1 MIFKAINLREI
12 QEEKTPDRIN
22 AMSEEERREYRM
34 VFEGKVLVE
43 TSHSNDTVSSENS
56 DYNKLLESIMDDSDK
71 EESSLANIFKI
82 SEENQR
88 EITQIDIEILKYFLS
103 KKVREEFMGDMYE
116 LVEQMENEERKK
128 RFIWFV
134 IILQYVFVMFGQI
147 KSLFQFNVNKEISN
161 K

>member
-12 QEEKTPDRIN
+12 QEEKTPDKIN

>member
-12 QEEKTPDRIN
+12 QEEKTLDRIN

-134 IILQYVFVMFGQI
+134 ILLQYVFVMLGQI
-147 KSLFQFNVNKEISN
+147 KSIFQFNVNKEISN